1 MWAFV
6 FAKRSSLDNIGRSH
20 STCCF
25 VIKKLHKLVCRYL
38 FFLILHLFING
49 WNGMVGVPV
58 PLWFPMSLKFWGFL
72 ISCVL
77 QTYWLLDCFRLLI
90 RLYAHFLYVISNSI
104 WAWSESRSSRS
115 LKRQNQSILSILAP
129 CFLGTL
135 SILTQ
140 LCTTRSIFVD
150 LLLWTSTSLLDW
162 W

>member
-1 MWAFV
+1 VWAFI
-6 FAKRSSLDNIGRSH
+6 FAKWPCLGDIGRSL
-20 STCCF
+20 STCCLA
-25 VIKKLHKLVCRYL
+25 IEKMHKLVCRDL
-38 FFLILHLFING
+38 FFLILHLFINS
-49 WNGMVGVPV
+49 WNCMVGVPK
-58 PLWFPMSLKFWGFL
+58 PLWFLMSLKFWGFL
-72 ISCVL
+72 NGYL
-77 QTYWLLDCFRLLI
+77 PQMYWLLDCFRLLI